1 LSDFSVKFI
10 NNSTFAELFEKSE
23 KYSIFLDFSNKFSCV
38 RHNLYIRGDKIVK
51 TTNILTNQ
59 DKTLSDYMQ
68 GATRVKI
75 IDGYRGNTEAE
86 KEYISDSLGAKER
99 ELWIEIGCP
108 DTIYDYTP
116 SSTFKRNR

>member
-1 LSDFSVKFI
+1 M
-10 NNSTFAELFEKSE
+10 
-23 KYSIFLDFSNKFSCV
+23 
-38 RHNLYIRGDKIVK
+38 K